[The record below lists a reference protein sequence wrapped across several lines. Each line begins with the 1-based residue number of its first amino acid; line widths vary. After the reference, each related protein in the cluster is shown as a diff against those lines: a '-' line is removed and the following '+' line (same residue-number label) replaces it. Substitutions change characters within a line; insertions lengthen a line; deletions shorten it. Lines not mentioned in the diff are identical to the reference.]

1 MDSDD
6 DMFRA
11 CSQPSQP
18 ISLSPAS
25 SHELYQP
32 SPQSSLSLDSQSQKP
47 KEVSSLNFVFSP
59 FCILSTRLFSIIVD
73 PHWLQSWSE
82 SYFLSHCLSWHTF
95 IRSVVGSVSGFG
107 SGSVRIRFQPRKLPN
122 ILFLYPVLVEWRS
135 IMISIHVLMT

>member
-25 SHELYQP
+25 SHELYHP
-32 SPQSSLSLDSQSQKP
+32 SPQSSLSLGSQSQKT
-47 KEVSSLNFVFSP
+47 KEVSYLNFVFSL
-59 FCILSTRLFSIIVD
+59 FCILSTTLYSIIVD
-73 PHWLQSWSE
+73 PHWSQSWSGF
-82 SYFLSHCLSWHTF
+82 YFLSHCLSGHTF
-95 IRSVVGSVSGFG
+95 IRIVVGSVSGFG
-107 SGSVRIRFQPRKLPN
+107 SGSVRIRFQPRKVPN

-135 IMISIHVLMT
+135 IEISIHVLMT